1 MFVERGPGKFERVP
15 VVVGTE
21 RRGSLAVM
29 SGLEGKQRIVTEGVL
44 LLLQVMK
51 SGGSK
56 SEE

>member
-1 MFVERGPGKFERVP
+1 MVPGA
-15 VVVGTE
+15 E

-29 SGLEGKQRIVTEGVL
+29 SGLQAKQRIVTEGVL

-51 SGGSK
+51 SGSSK